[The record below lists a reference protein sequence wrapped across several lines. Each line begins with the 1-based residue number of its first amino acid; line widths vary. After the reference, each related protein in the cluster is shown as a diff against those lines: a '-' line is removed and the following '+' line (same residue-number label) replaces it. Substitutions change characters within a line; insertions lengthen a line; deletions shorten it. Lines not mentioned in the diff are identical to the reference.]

1 MKQPLYIISLSLLL
15 TSLVL
20 PQTIQTEAGTVEFIG
35 LKKWDYIA
43 LADTLK
49 AIDPNGSLHACSAIL
64 TTHLNFADANVFSYE
79 DSGNINTIVTVIEP
93 EDSSRVKYKSIP
105 TEKYKAPPDWQNILP
120 LLEDRSI
127 IQLGIQFYD
136 KILQDKQ
143 DELKSGLEIF
153 MNWIDKDK
161 MNLFWNFLY
170 SRKSIA
176 NKEDAFRIMDSD
188 GNKSNRIIA
197 VALLS
202 NFPEDEETWLRIIN
216 TLRDAEPDVRLVAA
230 LVISMFSNSFARKID
245 WSPAEESLRYLL
257 NGTNLMS
264 FDILIDL
271 LTKTELS
278 PELGK
283 RLLRNNSELLFAY
296 LGAENEN
303 VKRKAD
309 SFLLYLFNRH
319 FKTIDD
325 LNDWLDSNY

>member
-1 MKQPLYIISLSLLL
+1 MKKSFYIVSFCLFI
-15 TSLVL
+15 TSFVFT
-20 PQTIQTEAGTVEFIG
+20 QTIQTEAGTVEFIG

-64 TTHLNFADANVFSYE
+64 TTYLNFADANVFSYE

-93 EDSSRVKYKSIP
+93 EDSFRVKYESIP
-105 TEKYKAPPDWQNILP
+105 PKKYGTPSDWYIILP

-127 IQLGIQFYD
+127 IQFGIQFYD

-143 DELKSGLEIF
+143 DELKSGLEKFKNLI
-153 MNWIDKDK
+153 NKDK
-161 MNLFWNFLY
+161 INLFWNFLDT
-170 SRKSIA
+170 RKSLE
-176 NKEDAFRIMDSD
+176 NKEDAFRILDSD

-202 NFPEDEETWLRIIN
+202 NFPEDEETWLRLIN
-216 TLRDAEPDVRLVAA
+216 ALRDSEPDVRLLAV
-230 LVISMFSNSFARKID
+230 LVINMFSNSFARKID
-245 WSPAEESLRYLL
+245 WSPAEKSLRYLL

-309 SFLLYLFNRH
+309 SFLSYLFNRH